1 MTLAKLTDKQK
12 EECCRWLD
20 SKQIDNGWAS
30 RRYGVTKQHISTMY
44 SEWSR
49 KNNERN
55 MLTGPASCE

>member
-20 SKQIDNGWAS
+20 SKQIDQGWAAL
-30 RRYGVTKQHISTMY
+30 RYGVTKQHISTMY
-44 SEWSR
+44 SEWNR

-55 MLTGPASCE
+55 MLTKAAP